1 MQSLQEADHIVIIVG
16 KKCAR
21 NIEKFIN
28 LANVVCV
35 SEYIGGYVYYW
46 FFR

>member
-1 MQSLQEADHIVIIVG
+1 MIIVG
-16 KKCAR
+16 KECAR
-21 NIEKFIN
+21 NYKKLLN

-35 SEYIGGYVYYW
+35 SEYIGGYVYEC